1 MSKIEFKVSAKAARL
16 IGRENISDS
25 TGALLELIKNSYD
38 ADADCVFVKL
48 DFKFPKIPNVISVS
62 DFSSLAIEDKEIVN
76 QYYDLIDDC
85 YERCVFDENSV
96 DNISRALF
104 KYNKIVLVDNGIGM
118 DEETVKGPWMHIGT
132 SNKKYNYISE
142 KGRMKTGAKGI
153 GRFALDKLSVE
164 SRMITKCDR
173 DNTVFWGINWDQFV
187 DAKLLNEVS
196 ADFDKNETSFIETV
210 KFVLEEDFEKV
221 SSYNWEHGTILTLSP
236 TREEWSD
243 KHFSKL
249 NNAIASINP
258 FGYIDEFSVY
268 IHNVFCPQYNYIP
281 SKLSLTK
288 NDYDYRVCSNYNGD
302 SILSINIDRN
312 ELDTD
317 TTVFKHS
324 YITEDKEL
332 NMEDFWNRL
341 AFSDEMYS
349 KSNYSNTKTITHDL
363 SKELSREEI
372 ITLRNLGPFEF
383 DFYFTK
389 LQNSSDYPEIIKRIP
404 TRKRNSIFKKFSGIR
419 IYRDNFKVR
428 PYGES
433 GDSQYDWLEM
443 GLRSQK
449 SPAPISHR
457 TGKWRVLPY
466 QTLGSVKI
474 SRVNNPFLE
483 DVANREGLVQN
494 AQYELLIKLCQL
506 VLDEFEYDR
515 QYYYREISKW
525 IKENEP
531 KTPEQTIKNVLTEK
545 DAPNF
550 SNEHK
555 QEYGETNSNNKNE
568 YENSSKQYKDA
579 IKYLASRYNDKND
592 LSNILLSFCASGIF
606 TNTFAHEI
614 DHIKTDFA
622 TRYDQIELCLDYIFK
637 EQEYTGP
644 KFFDPYLAISAN
656 KEVDQLLSSWI
667 AVLMDGFDS
676 TLSFEDV
683 NNLSDRIN
691 NIINTWR
698 PLLNNKHISI
708 NNIETTDFED
718 TIPTIDLYTVF
729 NNFILNS
736 IWYLEHSNKECEKE
750 IKISLEIDKEIK
762 ITMFNNGPVLDEKY
776 KDYPNRIFE
785 AGESSKIL
793 NDETEE
799 KGTGIGL
806 WISQMVLNQNDYY
819 PSVMDTNNGFGII
832 ISKELEK

>member
-1 MSKIEFKVSAKAARL
+1 MSKVEFKVSAKAARL

-25 TGALLELIKNSYD
+25 TGALLELIKNGYD

-48 DFKFPKIPNVISVS
+48 EFKFPKIPNVISAS
-62 DFSSLAIEDKEIVN
+62 DFSCLDVEDKIIIK
-76 QYYDLIDDC
+76 QYYSLIDDC
-85 YERCVFDENSV
+85 YERFAFDERSV
-96 DNISRALF
+96 DNISKALF
-104 KYNKIVLVDNGIGM
+104 KYNRIILVDNGNGM

-132 SNKKYNYISE
+132 SNKKYDYISK

-164 SRMITKCDR
+164 TRMITKCDS
-173 DNTVFWGINWDQFV
+173 DNTIFWDINWDQFV

-196 ADFDKNETSFIETV
+196 ADFEKNETSYIENV
-210 KFVLEEDFEKV
+210 KSVLGKDFEKV
-221 SSYNWEHGTILTLSP
+221 SSFNWEHGTILILSP
-236 TREEWSD
+236 TREEWNN

-268 IHNVFCPQYNYIP
+268 IDNAFCPEFNYTP

-288 NDYDYRVCSNYNGD
+288 NDYDYRVYSDFNGD
-302 SILSINIDRN
+302 ATLSINIERN
-312 ELDTD
+312 ELNVD

-332 NMEDFWNRL
+332 NMEDFWNRP
-341 AFSDEMYS
+341 AFSDETYAR
-349 KSNYSNTKTITHDL
+349 SNYFKIKTITYDL
-363 SKELSREEI
+363 TKVLNREEI
-372 ITLRNLGPFEF
+372 ITLKNLGPFEF

-389 LQNSSDYPEIIKRIP
+389 LQNNSDYPEIIKRIA
-404 TRKRNSIFKKFSGIR
+404 TRKRNNIFKQFSGIR

-428 PYGES
+428 PYGEF

-443 GLRSQK
+443 GYRSQK
-449 SPAPISHR
+449 SPAPISHK

-474 SRVNNPFLE
+474 SRTGNPFLE
-483 DVANREGLVQN
+483 DVANREGLVLN
-494 AQYELLIKLCQL
+494 AQYELLVKLCQL

-525 IKENEP
+525 IRENEP
-531 KTPEQTIKNVLTEK
+531 KTPEQTIEDVL
-545 DAPNF
+545 
-550 SNEHK
+550 NENGDIDPSSDSQQNDNSYTSIDK
-555 QEYGETNSNNKNE
+555 SEYND
-568 YENSSKQYKDA
+568 SSKKYKDA
-579 IKYLASRYNDKND
+579 IKYLVSRYDDKEN

-614 DHIKTDFA
+614 DHIKTDYA
-622 TRYDQIELCLDYIFK
+622 TRNDQIELCLDYIFNN
-637 EQEYTGP
+637 QEYTGP
-644 KFFDPYLAISAN
+644 RFFDPYLVISAN

-683 NNLSDRIN
+683 NNLSVRIN
-691 NIINTWR
+691 NIINTWK
-698 PLLNNKHISI
+698 PLLNNKHIAI
-708 NNIETTDFED
+708 NNIETTEFED

-750 IKISLEIDKEIK
+750 IKISLEIDKDVRISL
-762 ITMFNNGPVLDEKY
+762 FNNGPTLDEKY
-776 KDYPNRIFE
+776 KDSPNRIFE
-785 AGESSKIL
+785 AGESSKII
-793 NDETEE
+793 DDKTEK

-806 WISQMVLNQNDYY
+806 WISEMVLNQNDYY
-819 PSVMDTNNGFGII
+819 PSVMDTNDGFGII
-832 ISKELEK
+832 ISKKLEK